1 MKVVVNTGKSNKA
14 VFPNDVFLRLI
25 NQMDNQ
31 RIPNVASMELILVST
46 SLVYTKKCIPHF
58 YRERF

>member
-1 MKVVVNTGKSNKA
+1 MKIMVNIGKSNMA

-31 RIPNVASMELILVST
+31 RIPDVTN
-46 SLVYTKKCIPHF
+46 KKCFWLVLSWDVIKMH
-58 YRERF
+58 Y